1 MYSCPYVPAWL
12 VGLKCADRKGEDQE
26 SARWRMA
33 YIYMQQL
40 LAVGAAP
47 PSLDKIVMHMQ
58 SNSTSA
64 LAGAPAALP
73 AVHRYSAIARLFSMH
88 PAMSA
93 PFALACSANMHMQ

>member
-1 MYSCPYVPAWL
+1 MYSWPHAPARL
-12 VGLKCADRKGEDQE
+12 VGPECADRRAEDQE

-47 PSLDKIVMHMQ
+47 LSLNEIVMHMR

-93 PFALACSANMHMQ
+93 PFALACSAIMHMQ